1 MFLLDLA
8 MNVELKFVTPN
19 ALEQIGEYAG
29 ICYNSSLEKGACVK
43 RAISCKD
50 RGHLATL
57 RFAHATFHVSG
68 ISRTCSHQ
76 FVRSKHLEFLQR
88 SQRYCNESETPFVVP
103 TKDPDLS
110 SIITASYQASLDTY
124 NKLIAAGV
132 KKEDARFV
140 LPNGGTTELVVVGN
154 FQAWLDFIKLRAD
167 KHAQWEIR
175 DVAKEINNILSGHAP
190 GLFNWMP

>member
-8 MNVELKFVTPN
+8 MNVELLFVTPN
-19 ALEQIGEYAG
+19 SLEFIGQCAG
-29 ICYNSSLEKGACVK
+29 ICYNSSQDPKASVK

-50 RGHLATL
+50 KGHLATL
-57 RFAHATFHVSG
+57 RFAHATFHISG

-76 FVRSKHLEFLQR
+76 LVRSKFLDFLQR

-110 SIITASYQASLDTY
+110 AVITASYQASLDTY
-124 NKLIAAGV
+124 NKLIESGV